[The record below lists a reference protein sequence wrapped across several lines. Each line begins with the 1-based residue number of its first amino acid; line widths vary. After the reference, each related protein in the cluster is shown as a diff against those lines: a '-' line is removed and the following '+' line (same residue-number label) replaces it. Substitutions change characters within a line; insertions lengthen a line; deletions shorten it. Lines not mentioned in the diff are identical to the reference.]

1 MSSLKRF
8 CYVTLLDL
16 CREGLYQTKRLL
28 SWVPDHNITLN
39 KSWLHQLW
47 SWAQPIRIVRFYSTI
62 SYERT
67 SSLTGFHHRTQFVHV
82 LLFWSAGFTLVSG
95 STYDT
100 FSSRDHF
107 IKINVI
113 IKINASV
120 DVHSWFPG
128 ECPCPV
134 TLTHRFQYCKIDG
147 IMMKCTLVGLTE
159 NNDPI
164 FLDSQTWTY
173 CFHPV

>member
-1 MSSLKRF
+1 MSFSQIMIFHILFLPFSVSMQWQIYVFDMYFLNHKSKIHVKSCWMSSLKRF

-128 ECPCPV
+128 EC
-134 TLTHRFQYCKIDG
+134 L
-147 IMMKCTLVGLTE
+147 
-159 NNDPI
+159 
-164 FLDSQTWTY
+164 
-173 CFHPV
+173 